1 MPNYSFLSQQ
11 TTKKD
16 PQILSSNNSSL
27 PLSLETDKIE
37 IDPTLTFSSAE
48 AKGYQWV
55 KDTIF
60 SPQTPTI
67 FQEITNLVASGYCLG
82 RPKIATKS
90 KVLVGLYKPK

>member
-1 MPNYSFLSQQ
+1 MCDTMHI
-11 TTKKD
+11 TTD
-16 PQILSSNNSSL
+16 NNVSENIQIDQSL
-27 PLSLETDKIE
+27 
-37 IDPTLTFSSAE
+37 TLFNCSE
-48 AKGYQWV
+48 KGYQWV

-67 FQEITNLVASGYCLG
+67 FQEITNLVTSGYRLG